1 MLPSDRSATKLRSA
15 KGAPRTADTPYLAD
29 ADAPDQGSFLEQSLP
44 LHIGHRERLRHR
56 FETGGADTM
65 PDYELIEHLL
75 FRSIP
80 RRDTKDLAKR
90 LLVRFGSFAEVIH
103 APPERIKEVKG
114 AGDAVAS
121 DLKLMREVALSLKR
135 DEMVRRPSVFST
147 AQVVEY
153 VRAAQA

>member
-1 MLPSDRSATKLRSA
+1 MRPSDRSATKFRSA
-15 KGAPRTADTPYLAD
+15 KGAPRTTNTPYLAD
-29 ADAPDQGSFLEQSLP
+29 AGAPDQGSFLEQPLP
-44 LHIGHRERLRHR
+44 LHIGHRERLRYQ
-56 FETGGADTM
+56 FESGGADTM

-90 LLVRFGSFAEVIH
+90 LLARFGSFAEIIH

-121 DLKLMREVALSLKR
+121 DLKLMREVALGLKR
-135 DEMVRRPSVFST
+135 DEMERRQSVSST

>member
-1 MLPSDRSATKLRSA
+1 M
-15 KGAPRTADTPYLAD
+15 
-29 ADAPDQGSFLEQSLP
+29 
-44 LHIGHRERLRHR
+44 GHRERLRHR

-80 RRDTKDLAKR
+80 RRDTKDFAKR

-103 APPERIKEVKG
+103 APPERIKELKG

-121 DLKLMREVALSLKR
+121 DLKLMREVALGLKR

>member
-1 MLPSDRSATKLRSA
+1 MRPSDRSATKFRSA

-29 ADAPDQGSFLEQSLP
+29 ADAPDQSSFLEQPLP

-65 PDYELIEHLL
+65 TDYELIEHLL

-90 LLVRFGSFAEVIH
+90 LLVRFGSFAEFIH

-114 AGDAVAS
+114 AGDDVAS
-121 DLKLMREVALSLKR
+121 DLKLMREVALGLKG
-135 DEMVRRPSVFST
+135 DETVSRPSVSST
-147 AQVVEY
+147 ARVVEY
-153 VRAAQA
+153 VRTAQA

>member
-1 MLPSDRSATKLRSA
+1 MRPSDRSATKLRSA

-29 ADAPDQGSFLEQSLP
+29 ADAPDQGSFLEQPLP
-44 LHIGHRERLRHR
+44 LHMGHRERLRHR

-80 RRDTKDLAKR
+80 RGDTKDLAER
-90 LLVRFGSFAEVIH
+90 LLARFGSFAEVIH
-103 APPERIKEVKG
+103 TPPEHIKEVEG

-121 DLKLMREVALSLKR
+121 DLKLMPEVALGLKR